1 MSKAFDKV
9 WHEELTFQ
17 LKSVRV
23 SNSLLRLI
31 ECFLY
36 NRFQRVLLNDEASEW
51 LSFKAGLPQG
61 SILGL
66 LFFLSILVTYE
77 TIYYQQ

>member
-1 MSKAFDKV
+1 MSKTFGKV
-9 WHEELTFQ
+9 WHEGLTFQ
-17 LKSVRV
+17 LKSVSV

-31 ECFLY
+31 ECFLN
-36 NRFQRVLLNDEASEW
+36 NRFQRVLLNDETSEW